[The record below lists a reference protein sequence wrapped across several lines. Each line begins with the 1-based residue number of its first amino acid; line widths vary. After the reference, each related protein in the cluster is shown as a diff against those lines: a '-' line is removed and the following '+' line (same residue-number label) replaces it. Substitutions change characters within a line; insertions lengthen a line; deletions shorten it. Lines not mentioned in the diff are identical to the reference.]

1 MYATPAMVEDML
13 RTAVAAAAS
22 GNPSL
27 YRALEGLPGA
37 IYVTDAQGFVTFFNS
52 ACIDFA
58 GRTPSVGQDRWC
70 VTWKLYSEDGAFLP
84 HHQCP
89 MAVAIETKRAVRGV
103 IALAERP
110 DGTRVRFL
118 PYPTPLFGPKGELR
132 GAINMLIDITDGRQA
147 DFLREQAE
155 KSRRLAWA
163 ATNSETMEALDRL
176 AADYEEK
183 AKTLRE
189 KALKPN

>member
-1 MYATPAMVEDML
+1 MYATPAMAEDML
-13 RTAVAAAAS
+13 RTAVVAAAS
-22 GNPSL
+22 GNQSL

-37 IYVTDAQGFVTFFNS
+37 IYVTDAQGFIVFFNS

-70 VTWKLYSEDGAFLP
+70 VTWKLYAETGEFMP

-89 MAVAIETKRAVRGV
+89 MAVAIETKQAVRGV

-110 DGTRVRFL
+110 DGTRVKFL
-118 PYPTPLFGPKGELR
+118 PYPTPLLGPNGELR
-132 GAINMLIDITDGRQA
+132 GAINMLIDITDDRQA
-147 DFLREQAE
+147 DFLLDQAK

-163 ATNSETMEALDRL
+163 ATNSETMEALDRM

-183 AKTLRE
+183 AK
-189 KALKPN
+189 ALKPQ